1 MDKIILSGMKFFGR
15 HGVLSQERDLGQ
27 KFEVDVEICL
37 DLIPAG
43 KSDDLNATVS
53 YAEVFA
59 IVERVVTGPPRKL
72 IEAVAER
79 VAGDILENFPI
90 DSVKVRIKKPG
101 APVPGCF
108 DYMAVEIERQKM
120 I

>member
-15 HGVLSQERDLGQ
+15 HGVLPQERELGQ
-27 KFEVDVEICL
+27 KFEVDLELCL
-37 DLIPAG
+37 DLAPAG
-43 KSDDLNATVS
+43 KNDELDSTVS

-59 IVERVVTGPPRKL
+59 VVERVVTGPPMKL

-79 VAGDILENFPI
+79 VAGGVLESFPI
-90 DSVKVRIKKPG
+90 ESVRVRIKKPG

-108 DYMAVEIERQKM
+108 DYMAVEIERRK
-120 I
+120 